1 MAIHLITAMNA
12 LSILAMAMV
21 IYLFGGYLD
30 AAEVHPTTTVGGAAV
45 NSSHLQPGSAARER
59 LGMNRMQ
66 KSPEISQV
74 SPRRR
79 LAQFVSFTRSGRP
92 KE

>member
-1 MAIHLITAMNA
+1 MPCPTAIHLITAMNA

-45 NSSHLQPGSAARER
+45 KARIFNLVPQR
-59 LGMNRMQ
+59 GN
-66 KSPEISQV
+66 V
-74 SPRRR
+74 
-79 LAQFVSFTRSGRP
+79 
-92 KE
+92 